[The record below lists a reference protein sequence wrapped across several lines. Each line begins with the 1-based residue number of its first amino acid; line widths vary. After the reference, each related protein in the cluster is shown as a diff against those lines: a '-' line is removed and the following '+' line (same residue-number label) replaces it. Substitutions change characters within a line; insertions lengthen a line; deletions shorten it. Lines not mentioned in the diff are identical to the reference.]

1 MTEDVRVAVA
11 EVELAMERLNEAFD
25 QYVQRLQTSE
35 AGGDGVDRALKMK
48 AAMKDSGA
56 IYLSWA
62 KHYAGFDE
70 MPMTD

>member
-11 EVELAMERLNEAFD
+11 EVELAMERLNEAFN
-25 QYVQRLQTSE
+25 QYVEGIETSE
-35 AGGDGVDRALKMK
+35 SGGENLDRAIKMK

-62 KHYAGFDE
+62 KHYAGFDDV
-70 MPMTD
+70 PMTD

>member
-25 QYVQRLQTSE
+25 QYVQGLQTSE
-35 AGGDGVDRALKMK
+35 DDGEGLDRATKMK

-62 KHYAGFDE
+62 KHYAGFGE
-70 MPMTD
+70 TPMMD

>member
-11 EVELAMERLNEAFD
+11 EVELSMERLNEAFG
-25 QYVQRLQTSE
+25 QYVQGLKSSE
-35 AGGDGVDRALKMK
+35 EDDESLDRAVKMK

-70 MPMTD
+70 MPMMD

>member
-25 QYVQRLQTSE
+25 QYVQGLQTSE
-35 AGGDGVDRALKMK
+35 AGGDNLDRAMKMK

-56 IYLSWA
+56 IFLSWA

-70 MPMTD
+70 TPMMD

>member
-1 MTEDVRVAVA
+1 MTDDVRVAVA
-11 EVELAMERLNEAFD
+11 EVELAMERLNGAFD
-25 QYVQRLQTSE
+25 QYVEGIQASE
-35 AGGDGVDRALKMK
+35 SGGEQLDRAIKMK

-70 MPMTD
+70 TPMMD

>member
-11 EVELAMERLNEAFD
+11 EVELAMERLNAAFD
-25 QYVQRLQTSE
+25 QYVQGLQTAE
-35 AGGDGVDRALKMK
+35 AGGEQFDRATKMK

-70 MPMTD
+70 MPMMD

>member
-11 EVELAMERLNEAFD
+11 EVELAMERLNAAFD
-25 QYVQRLQTSE
+25 QYVQGLQTSE
-35 AGGDGVDRALKMK
+35 AGGEHFDRATKMK

-62 KHYAGFDE
+62 KHYAGYDE
-70 MPMTD
+70 MPMMD